1 MFRLIIVSL
10 ILVITLS
17 ISGFLVLRWDTASY
31 FYHLAAGQYRII
43 ADRQPIREM
52 IADPATDES
61 LRRSL
66 KQVQAIRAF
75 AEKEM
80 KLPAER
86 QFLYY
91 VDHGRPQAVW
101 NVYAAPELSMRPKT
115 WCFPIAGCTVYKGFF
130 DFGKASALADELRS
144 EGYDVHVSGTG
155 GYSTLGWFSDPIF
168 RNILERGEIA
178 VAAYIFHELAHNRI
192 YIRGDTRFNEGFA
205 VAVEQEGVRRW
216 LKHTG
221 RMDRFDEFV
230 ERQRRR
236 AVFTGLVRDTRTGL
250 SALFTQAGE
259 DESPDEIR
267 RRKAAIFEQM
277 QMQYLDLKT
286 AWHGYEGYDWYFGIP
301 LNNARLIP
309 IGAYYDHAPGFTA
322 MIRAADGNMEA
333 FYEAVETL
341 SRKPRPERDQIL
353 AQFAREEIHRH

>member
-1 MFRLIIVSL
+1 MFRLIL
-10 ILVITLS
+10 FPLVIVITIA
-17 ISGFLVLRWDTASY
+17 ISGFLVLRWDMASY

-43 ADRQPIREM
+43 AARQPIREM
-52 IADPATDES
+52 IEDPGTDAL
-61 LRRSL
+61 LRESL

-80 KLPAER
+80 KLPSEG

-130 DFGKASALADELRS
+130 DFEKASALADELRS
-144 EGYDVHVSGTG
+144 EGYDVHISGAG

-168 RNILERGEIA
+168 RNILKRGEIA

-216 LKHTG
+216 LEHTG
-221 RMDRFDEFV
+221 RVDRFDEFV
-230 ERQRRR
+230 ARQRRR
-236 AVFTGLVRDTRTGL
+236 ARFASLIRDTRTGL
-250 SALFTQAGE
+250 SALYTQAGE

-267 RRKAAIFEQM
+267 RRKAAMFEQM
-277 QMQYLDLKT
+277 QTQYLDLKT

-309 IGAYYDHAPGFTA
+309 IGAYYDLVPGFTA
-322 MIRAADGNMEA
+322 MIHEAGGDMDA

-341 SRKPRPERDQIL
+341 SRKPRPERNRIL
-353 AQFAREEIHRH
+353 EQYARQRVPD